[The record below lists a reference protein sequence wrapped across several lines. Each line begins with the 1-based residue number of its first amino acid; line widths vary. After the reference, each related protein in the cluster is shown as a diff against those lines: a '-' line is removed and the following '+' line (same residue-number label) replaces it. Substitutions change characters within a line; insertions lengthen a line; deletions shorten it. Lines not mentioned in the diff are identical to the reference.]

1 MKKQAIVNKKNKFKL
16 ILIEIEYAII
26 IDMFSLKLY
35 VKYIE
40 IGRLVSNAS
49 NLY

>member
-1 MKKQAIVNKKNKFKL
+1 MNEEKSDCKQKNKFKL

-26 IDMFSLKLY
+26 DMFSLKLY
-35 VKYIE
+35 VEYIE
-40 IGRLVSNAS
+40 IERLVSNAS